1 MTDQNL
7 IDARG
12 LRCPEPLMLLKAK
25 MRLLHP
31 GDTAELWSDDPVS
44 ARDVPA
50 YCRFLG
56 HELIAAPDQ
65 DHPCR
70 YIVKKGLK

>member
-12 LRCPEPLMLLKAK
+12 LRCPEPL
-25 MRLLHP
+25 
-31 GDTAELWSDDPVS
+31 ELWSDDPVS